1 MQTLR
6 TERNSG
12 NHWMIRQHVERVPSH
27 VRDLQIGVGRRY
39 AVDLARYPT
48 ETRRDPIFASAL
60 GHQLHAY
67 ADAEERLA
75 LLAHSLFKRI
85 DHSGN
90 FIEPPAAICE
100 CTDARQHDAIG
111 PRDGVGIAGDD
122 NRPAVTPFA
131 ARWVESR

>member
-12 NHWMIRQHVERVPSH
+12 NHWMIRKHVERVPSH
-27 VRDLQIGVGRRY
+27 VRNLQIGIGRRY

-48 ETRRDPIFASAL
+48 ETRRDALFASPL
-60 GHQLHAY
+60 GHQLHAD

-85 DHSGN
+85 DHSGD
-90 FIEPPAAICE
+90 FIEPPTTICE
-100 CTDARQHDAIG
+100 STEATHDG
-111 PRDGVGIAGDD
+111 G
-122 NRPAVTPFA
+122 
-131 ARWVESR
+131 